1 MRRRVIV
8 LPLCHIG
15 GHDCRGLCSQDY
27 HYRYMYLN
35 SSYWHIQY
43 YLTCIVK
50 NSLVCINKTRLAMLK
65 IQKDQKDD
73 YCQIKN
79 QIRSICLVEI
89 NFVLSA
95 NTIGFSL
102 PL

>member
-1 MRRRVIV
+1 
-8 LPLCHIG
+8 
-15 GHDCRGLCSQDY
+15 
-27 HYRYMYLN
+27 
-35 SSYWHIQY
+35 
-43 YLTCIVK
+43 
-50 NSLVCINKTRLAMLK
+50 MLK